1 MLSLQPP
8 GEAVL
13 EVIPDMS
20 VMVSEVGQGAV
31 IPSWVTAF
39 GAGDI
44 LIDEDTVEWIKVS
57 TTSFLCCV
65 HAHYNSSSCAVFPAL
80 S

>member
-1 MLSLQPP
+1 M
-8 GEAVL
+8 

-31 IPSWVTAF
+31 IPSWVTEF

-57 TTSFLCCV
+57 TASF
-65 HAHYNSSSCAVFPAL
+65 
-80 S
+80 